1 MKSSA
6 ILPCLIIIELSTA
19 NYGEPI
25 SGHLKGL
32 RIVHYGL
39 SQHRKFLHF
48 WLLFIVLYF
57 IFTLYGYNE
66 IVRILVI
73 EDEKDLA
80 DAIARGLSRQAYSVD
95 IAYDGLNGLELT
107 EINSY
112 DLLILDLNLPGLDGL
127 EICRRVRAND
137 SRTGILMLTAR
148 AGQDD
153 RVTGLDLGADDYL
166 VKPFHFPEL
175 IARVR
180 SILRRTGEVRK
191 VILRVDGL
199 VLDPNPMTVTIR
211 DQRIPLTTKEFAILE
226 YLMTNAGKVVSQ
238 EELLE
243 HVWDENANLFTQTI
257 KVHINNLR
265 KKLKEA
271 GREDY
276 IRTVKGKGYMVGA
289 G

>member
-1 MKSSA
+1 
-6 ILPCLIIIELSTA
+6 
-19 NYGEPI
+19 
-25 SGHLKGL
+25 
-32 RIVHYGL
+32 
-39 SQHRKFLHF
+39 
-48 WLLFIVLYF
+48 
-57 IFTLYGYNE
+57 
-66 IVRILVI
+66 VRILVV

-80 DAIARGLSRQAYSVD
+80 DAIARGLSLQAYSVD
-95 IAYDGLNGLELT
+95 IAYDGLKALELT

-112 DLLILDLNLPGLDGL
+112 DLLLLDLNLPGIDGL
-127 EICRRVRAND
+127 EVCRRIRAND
-137 SRTGILMLTAR
+137 SQIGILMLTAR

-153 RVTGLDLGADDYL
+153 RVIGLDLGADDYL

-199 VLDPNPMTVTIR
+199 ILDPNSMAVYIR
-211 DQRIPLTTKEFAILE
+211 DQRILLTTKEFAILE
-226 YLMTNAGKVVSQ
+226 YLMTNGGKVVSQ

-271 GREDY
+271 GGEDH
-276 IRTVKGKGYMVGA
+276 IRTVKGKGYVVEA
-289 G
+289 

>member
-1 MKSSA
+1 M
-6 ILPCLIIIELSTA
+6 
-19 NYGEPI
+19 
-25 SGHLKGL
+25 
-32 RIVHYGL
+32 
-39 SQHRKFLHF
+39 
-48 WLLFIVLYF
+48 
-57 IFTLYGYNE
+57 
-66 IVRILVI
+66 I

-80 DAIARGLSRQAYSVD
+80 DAIARGLTRQAYSVD
-95 IAYDGLNGLELT
+95 IAYDGSRGLELT

-127 EICRRVRAND
+127 EVCRRIRTND

-180 SILRRTGEVRK
+180 SILRRSGEIRK
-191 VILRVDGL
+191 VILRVDDL
-199 VLDPNPMTVTIR
+199 VLDPNSVTVYTG
-211 DQRIPLTTKEFAILE
+211 DQPIPLTTKEFAILE
-226 YLMTNAGKVVSQ
+226 YLMTNAGKAVSQ

-257 KVHINNLR
+257 KVHVNNLR

-276 IRTVKGKGYMVGA
+276 IRTIKAKGYIVGA

>member
-1 MKSSA
+1 
-6 ILPCLIIIELSTA
+6 
-19 NYGEPI
+19 
-25 SGHLKGL
+25 
-32 RIVHYGL
+32 
-39 SQHRKFLHF
+39 
-48 WLLFIVLYF
+48 
-57 IFTLYGYNE
+57 
-66 IVRILVI
+66 VRILVI

-80 DAIARGLSRQAYSVD
+80 DAIARGLARQAYSVD
-95 IAYDGLNGLELT
+95 VAYDGLQGLELS

-127 EICRRVRAND
+127 EICRRIRAAD
-137 SRTGILMLTAR
+137 SRTGILILTAR
-148 AGQDD
+148 AGQSD

-180 SILRRTGEVRK
+180 SILRRSGEVRR
-191 VILRVDGL
+191 VILRVGDL
-199 VLDPNPMTVTIR
+199 VLDPNSMLVSIA

-226 YLMTNAGKVVSQ
+226 YLMTHAGQVVSQ

-243 HVWDENANLFTQTI
+243 HVWDENANLFTHTI

-271 GREDY
+271 GGKAY
-276 IRTVKGKGYMVGA
+276 IRTVTGKGYVVEA